1 MAKSKQSKIAKK
13 QETVQQPTPSSY
25 DEDDEQDDES
35 DVESDVEIEV
45 GDGELEKDEAE
56 EELER
61 LVFGDSSGW
70 REGLRDSAPGEGE
83 EQEQDDGTT
92 GLEGL
97 DNAQVGQIA
106 LLQGRWQRF

>member
-1 MAKSKQSKIAKK
+1 MAKSKQSKIVKK
-13 QETVQQPTPSSY
+13 QETVQQPTPSSH
-25 DEDDEQDDES
+25 DEDDGQDEK
-35 DVESDVEIEV
+35 SDVEIEV
-45 GDGELEKDEAE
+45 GDGELEKDETE

-106 LLQGRWQRF
+106 LLQGRHCGF

>member
-1 MAKSKQSKIAKK
+1 MAKSKQSKIVKK
-13 QETVQQPTPSSY
+13 QETVQQPTPSSH
-25 DEDDEQDDES
+25 DEDDGQDE
-35 DVESDVEIEV
+35 ESDVEIEV
-45 GDGELEKDEAE
+45 GDGELEKDETE

-61 LVFGDSSGW
+61 LVFGDSSAW
-70 REGLRDSAPGEGE
+70 REGLRDSAPREGE

-106 LLQGRWQRF
+106 LLQGRHCGF